1 MRRGVASVV
10 AGAVLVLPACS
21 AIPSHE
27 PPKPLPPVPPHH
39 VLIVADGAGNFQ
51 ACSATVRE
59 TALADGWPLDVATF
73 DWSHGYLRVFADQLD
88 YTWARERGRDL
99 AGLVRA
105 QRQAR
110 PDLPV
115 SLLGHSAGCAVVLA
129 AAGELPP
136 DTLERIVLL
145 APSVTS
151 TYDVRPAL
159 RAARDG
165 MDVFYSRADRLWLGA
180 GAAFVGL
187 SDDPNV
193 ARAAGRFGFEPVTIA
208 PEDQPL
214 YAKLRQ
220 YEWNPAMERVGNDG
234 GHFGAYAPEH
244 LRRFVL
250 PLFRY

>member
-1 MRRGVASVV
+1 VRRAAASVV
-10 AGAVLVLPACS
+10 AGVVALLPAC
-21 AIPSHE
+21 AA
-27 PPKPLPPVPPHH
+27 LPRQAPAALAPVPPRH
-39 VLIVADGAGNFQ
+39 VLFVADGAGDYR
-51 ACSATVRE
+51 AASTAIRE
-59 TALADGWPLDVATF
+59 TAQADGWPLDVRTF
-73 DWSHGYLRVFADQLD
+73 VWSHGYMRVFADQLD
-88 YTWARERGRDL
+88 YEWARARGHDL
-99 AGLVRA
+99 AGAVLA

-115 SLLGHSAGCAVVLA
+115 SLVGHSAGAGVVLA
-129 AAGELPP
+129 AAEELPP

-151 TYDVRPAL
+151 SYDVRPAL

-165 MDVFYSRADRLWLGA
+165 MDVFYSGADRLWLGV

-187 SDDPNV
+187 ADDP
-193 ARAAGRFGFEPVTIA
+193 AETRAAGRFGFEPPAIA
-208 PEDQPL
+208 PADEPL

-220 YEWNPAMERVGNDG
+220 YEWTPAMDRVGHDG
-234 GHFGAYAPEH
+234 GHFGAYAPGH